1 MERIRSRN
9 YSSMCRKH
17 VALRCSFDCSILV
30 VLVVP
35 VVLLLLLV
43 VLLPYLVLAVQVG
56 SNFKFCSLMKLSE
69 VWTVQAG
76 ADRIELE

>member
-1 MERIRSRN
+1 MERIQSRN

-43 VLLPYLVLAVQVG
+43 LLPYLVLAVQVG

-76 ADRIELE
+76 TDRIQLE